1 MVFRDIS
8 WLTERTSLWDAL
20 GAASYGLVFAFI
32 ESVALFLVVALLG
45 LCLPAHWHPDRRITF
60 LALLVLI
67 TSAWGMLSQLLFL
80 WDVTLPSLAIQYLRN
95 SDHPLRILYAGSLAV
110 VVSTVLSLVAIFVKS
125 KRSVSS
131 MREVMESISLLTMFY
146 LLFDLLGLVIVVIRN
161 VA

>member
-20 GAASYGLVFAFI
+20 GVASYGLVFAFV
-32 ESVALFLVVALLG
+32 ESVVLFLVVALLG
-45 LCLPAHWHPDRRITF
+45 LFLPRHWPPGRRVTF

-80 WDVTLPSLAIQYLRN
+80 WDVSLPSPAIQYLRS
-95 SDHPLRILYAGSLAV
+95 SDHPLRVLYAGSLAV
-110 VVSTVLSLVAIFVKS
+110 VVLTVLSPVVFFVRS

-131 MREVMESISLLTMFY
+131 MQNVMERISLLTIFY

-161 VA
+161 AA